1 MIEITKELNIA
12 LQNAQTNARLWRHE
26 YLTIEHIFHALLQN
40 SSVVRILEACGGDIP
55 RLKMQI
61 DKYLKKHLQSIEDK
75 NHIPTDTVALSRVI
89 EKTVAHVKGSQRN
102 AVEISDV
109 LAAILEEKS
118 YSTQI
123 MNAQGITRL
132 NVLEYITDNKILD
145 NKKEDTQESN
155 IEKYCT
161 NLSLLA
167 KEGKID
173 PVIGREEEILRC
185 MEVLL
190 RRKKN
195 NPLLIGEPGVGKTAV
210 AEGLATTLNDTK
222 NPLFGMQIY
231 ALNMGALLAGTKY
244 RGDFEKRIKG
254 LSDEIIKKK
263 NIILFIDEIHTLI
276 GAGATSGGTLDASNL
291 LKPMLSNGKLRC
303 IGASTY
309 AEYRNFFD
317 KDKALSRRFDKIDID
332 EPSEEKAILILQ
344 GLKKHYE
351 KFHNVYF
358 SDEAIKLAVELS
370 SRYLHDRF
378 LPDKAIDVLDQVG
391 ASYKLQGKSGKASEA
406 SIKKMVAK
414 MAKIPEIEATK
425 DDVGLLK
432 NLENNLKHRIFGQ
445 DNAISEIVT
454 ALKRNKAGLSAP
466 NKPIGSFLFSGPSG
480 VGKTQLAKELAN
492 ALNINFERIDM
503 SEYMEKY
510 SSSGLIGAPA
520 GYVGYEKGGILTE
533 MIKKNPHTL
542 LLLDEI
548 EKAHPDVLNIFLQVM
563 DNAKLTDNNGQS
575 SDFSSVI
582 LIMTSNVGS
591 KEAPTLGFGA
601 DVKSKFN
608 SAIKDYFSPEF
619 RNRLD
624 AIISFSALSQKEI
637 LQIVDKNISDLNT
650 QIKDKNVK
658 ITLKPKAKEYL
669 TNKGYDLELG
679 ARPLNLVI
687 QKEIKN
693 PLGDLML
700 FGDLKN
706 GGEVIFDFDK
716 AKDSL
721 KFSTKST
728 KASKK

>member
-12 LQNAQTNARLWRHE
+12 LQNAQANARLWRHE

-40 SSVVRILEACGGDIP
+40 PNIIRILEACGGDIL
-55 RLKMQI
+55 RLKIQI
-61 DKYLKKHLQSIEDK
+61 DKYFKKHLQIMEDK
-75 NHIPTDTVALSRVI
+75 NHIPTDTVALSRLI

-132 NVLEYITDNKILD
+132 NVLEYITDNKILTGR
-145 NKKEDTQESN
+145 KEESQEN
-155 IEKYCT
+155 IIEKYCT

-210 AEGLATTLNDTK
+210 AEGLATTLNDKK

-244 RGDFEKRIKG
+244 RGDFEKRIKE
-254 LSDEIIKKK
+254 LSDEIIKQK
-263 NIILFIDEIHTLI
+263 NIILFIDEIHMLV
-276 GAGATSGGTLDASNL
+276 GAGATSGGTMDASNL
-291 LKPMLSNGKLRC
+291 LKPMLSSGKMRC

-309 AEYRNFFD
+309 AEYRNLFD

-344 GLKKHYE
+344 GLKKYYE
-351 KFHNVYF
+351 KFHNVHF
-358 SDEAIKLAVELS
+358 SDEVIKLAVELS

-391 ASYKLQGKSGKASEA
+391 ASYKLQGKSGKVSEA

-425 DDVGLLK
+425 DDVSLLK
-432 NLENNLKHRIFGQ
+432 NLQSTLKRRIFGQ
-445 DNAISEIVT
+445 DLAISEVVT
-454 ALKRNKAGLSAP
+454 ALKRNKAGLSTP

-480 VGKTQLAKELAN
+480 VGKTQLAKELAK

-591 KEAPTLGFGA
+591 KEAPTLGFGT
-601 DVKSKFN
+601 DLSTKFN
-608 SAIKDYFSPEF
+608 NAIKDYFTPEF

-624 AIISFSALSQKEI
+624 AIVPFSTLSQKEI
-637 LQIVDKNISDLNT
+637 LKIVDKGINDLNE
-650 QIKDKNVK
+650 QIKEKNVK

-669 TNKGYDLELG
+669 AKKGFDLELG

-687 QKEIKN
+687 QKEVKN

-716 AKDSL
+716 TKDSL
-721 KFSTKST
+721 IFSAKSMTK
-728 KASKK
+728 